1 MSAKA
6 ATIQDGMI
14 LVYKP
19 PGMPSKDISRWFQR
33 KFGRIKMGHVGTLDP
48 IAEGLLPMLF
58 GRATRLQD
66 FLLQGTKSYEFDVV
80 FGRAT
85 DTMDADGET
94 VAEADVGPLDQ
105 AMAQVVC
112 DGMVGAFE
120 QIPPLYS
127 AIKFQ
132 GKPLYEYARQGKGD
146 QVPLQDL
153 KKQVQIFELRCLSC
167 DGEKARFQV
176 RCSKGTYVR
185 VLACHIAERLGT
197 LGTVI
202 RLVRLASGDFHM
214 NQAVTLE
221 DIEQNLQHME
231 NIVIPIHSIKLGI
244 PTWRTNDEELL
255 RRLRMGQEM
264 HVEMKCFETGLAQDD
279 KKRSTIR
286 SLDHMVLIDNNGQSF
301 GIGSAQ
307 VLNTGRIAVRMRRGL
322 S

>member
-1 MSAKA
+1 
-6 ATIQDGMI
+6 
-14 LVYKP
+14 
-19 PGMPSKDISRWFQR
+19 
-33 KFGRIKMGHVGTLDP
+33 MGHVGTLDP

-66 FLLQGTKSYEFDVV
+66 FLLQGTKSYEFDIR
-80 FGRAT
+80 FGVAT

-94 VAEADVGPLDQ
+94 IAEAEVGALDRSMMQ
-105 AMAQVVC
+105 TIC
-112 DGMVGAFE
+112 EGLIGAFE
-120 QIPPLYS
+120 QVPPLYS
-127 AIKFQ
+127 AIKYQ

-153 KKQVQIFELRCLSC
+153 KKQVQIFDLSC
-167 DGEKARFQV
+167 LDWDGERARFQV

-197 LGTVI
+197 LGTIV

-231 NIVIPIHSIKLGI
+231 KIMIPMQSIKLEI
-244 PTWRTNDEELL
+244 PTWRTDDEKLVQ
-255 RRLRMGQEM
+255 RLRMGQEM
-264 HVEMKCFETGLAQDD
+264 HVEMKSFETGLAQDD

-286 SLDHMVLIDNNGQSF
+286 SLDHMVLIDNNGHSF